1 VGRVKLLI
9 ADDHPVVR
17 KGLQEIFGMENDI
30 ELVGEAQDGPEIVAK
45 AKELEAQ
52 VVLMDLKLP
61 KMDGIWATRE
71 IKKLSP
77 EIKIIILTSY
87 QIDEDILA
95 SIEAGADGYLL
106 KDTPAAEI
114 VKAVL
119 TVHSGESFLHPL
131 VTKKVL
137 GEVRA
142 GLKKEDA
149 FGLTARELEVLQ
161 HMARGCKNQEIATEL
176 WISETTVKAH
186 VSRILQKLGT
196 ADRLQAIV
204 KASQQKLVD
213 LREQNI

>member
-71 IKKLSP
+71 IKKISS

-114 VKAVL
+114 VKAVF
-119 TVHSGESFLHPL
+119 TVYRGESFLHPS

-142 GLKKEDA
+142 GLKKEDT